1 MSSATARWVVSF
13 DPDSMRGDVWTA
25 ALALCRSLAGDPIA
39 RSDFVDGGLVQV
51 RSTVSVP
58 ARLARRADADA
69 ALGVALPREAH
80 SPTSPF
86 LGIPGMP
93 GLGAARHGDCCPTS
107 STTAG
112 GPGHCHVD
120 PVELYVTRTR
130 LRYASASTLSPRE
143 SGGGSQGG
151 GEQAPGAAC
160 EDKWVGAVNALP
172 THSAREQCCSS

>member
-1 MSSATARWVVSF
+1 MSSVTARWVVSC
-13 DPDSMRGDVWTA
+13 DPDSVRGDVWTA

-69 ALGVALPREAH
+69 ALGVALAREAR
-80 SPTSPF
+80 SPTSPL

-93 GLGAARHGDCCPTS
+93 GLGAACHGDCCPAS

-120 PVELYVTRTR
+120 PVELYVTRTP
-130 LRYASASTLSPRE
+130 LSPRE
-143 SGGGSQGG
+143 SVGGSQGG
-151 GEQAPGAAC
+151 GSKPQGQFVRRSG
-160 EDKWVGAVNALP
+160 WVRSTRCPQTRHEIMNNAVQIQGTAG
-172 THSAREQCCSS
+172 